1 MITKTKT
8 KTQSPA
14 VPTAGDRLRLD
25 NQLCFALYAASG
37 LVTRAYRPLLEP
49 LGLTYPQY
57 LVMLALWE
65 QAPRTVKALGQAL
78 ELDSGTLTPLLKRL
92 ESAGFVT
99 RTRDA
104 QDERRVQI
112 ALTQAGEALREKAA
126 EVPVA
131 LACQLQLPLDEIADL
146 RTTLQDLA
154 RKMKTG
160 D

>member
-1 MITKTKT
+1 MSTKTIAKRS
-8 KTQSPA
+8 KASDPLA
-14 VPTAGDRLRLD
+14 LD

-57 LVMLALWE
+57 LVMLVLWE
-65 QAPRTVKALGQAL
+65 QAPRAVKDLGQAL
-78 ELDSGTLTPLLKRL
+78 DLDSGTLTPLLKRM
-92 ESAGFVT
+92 EAAGLVA

-104 QDERRVQI
+104 GDERRVLI
-112 ALTQAGEALREKAA
+112 SLTDKGAALHAEAAKIPA
-126 EVPVA
+126 A
-131 LACQLQLPLDEIADL
+131 LACELHLPLDQIIDL

-154 RKMKTG
+154 RRMKSA